1 MELMFRLETLL
12 QSGVQTRMS
21 CDISKGLVAHLL
33 FQGRSGAR
41 ILIFF
46 FKGVFPGCWQG
57 SLKIKLTE
65 PQKEPHLTQ

>member
-46 FKGVFPGCWQG
+46 FQGCFPR
-57 SLKIKLTE
+57 LLARLAKNKA
-65 PQKEPHLTQ
+65 H

>member
-21 CDISKGLVAHLL
+21 CDIRVWWLTCCFKAGQAQG
-33 FQGRSGAR
+33 FQF
-41 ILIFF
+41 FF

-65 PQKEPHLTQ
+65 PQNSLTQ

>member
-46 FKGVFPGCWQG
+46 FSRVFSQAVG
-57 SLKIKLTE
+57 KAR
-65 PQKEPHLTQ
+65 

>member
-33 FQGRSGAR
+33 FQGRSGTR
-41 ILIFF
+41 IQIFF
-46 FKGVFPGCWQG
+46 FMGVFPGCWQG

-65 PQKEPHLTQ
+65 PQNSLTQ

>member
-41 ILIFF
+41 IQIFF
-46 FKGVFPGCWQG
+46 LWVFPR
-57 SLKIKLTE
+57 LLARLAKNKA
-65 PQKEPHLTQ
+65 H

>member
-41 ILIFF
+41 IPIFLR
-46 FKGVFPGCWQG
+46 VFSQAVG
-57 SLKIKLTE
+57 KA
-65 PQKEPHLTQ
+65 H